1 MTSLATVDEALRRTG
16 LTALDRASLLVAR
29 KRVFED
35 LRGKGT
41 SATEPSS
48 SASQLPEG
56 PKGEE

>member
-1 MTSLATVDEALRRTG
+1 MTTLAKIDESLRRSD
-16 LTALDRASLLVAR
+16 LTALDLASLLVAR

-41 SATEPSS
+41 TATE
-48 SASQLPEG
+48 PEG

>member
-1 MTSLATVDEALRRTG
+1 MTSLAPIDQALLRPD
-16 LTALDRASLLVAR
+16 LNPLDLASFLVAR

-41 SATEPSS
+41 TATE
-48 SASQLPEG
+48 PEG